1 MPLSIYI
8 HIYIYILQRI
18 FVLST
23 FYLYQ
28 ERAEQIQSFM
38 LLWLVFPLNLLNQV
52 LVFTL
57 N

>member
-1 MPLSIYI
+1 MYI
-8 HIYIYILQRI
+8 NLYMHIYIYKLQRI

-38 LLWLVFPLNLLNQV
+38 LLCLVFPLNLLNQV
-52 LVFTL
+52 LVLTL